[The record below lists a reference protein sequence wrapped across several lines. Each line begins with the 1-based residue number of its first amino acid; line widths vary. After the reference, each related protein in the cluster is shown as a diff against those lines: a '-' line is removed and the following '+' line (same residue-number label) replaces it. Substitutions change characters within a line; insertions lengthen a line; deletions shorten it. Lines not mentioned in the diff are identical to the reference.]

1 MSLKKKKEKI
11 CAYKYIKIY
20 IYNIIYTIMGI
31 LIFNVSKRK
40 KRKCYYLIVVVVEN
54 RGKRV

>member
-1 MSLKKKKEKI
+1 
-11 CAYKYIKIY
+11 
-20 IYNIIYTIMGI
+20 MGI

-40 KRKCYYLIVVVVEN
+40 KRKCYYLIVVVVKN